1 MNEDTVTVTIKGVI
15 HYFNGN
21 ELLSPAQEAIIFL
34 NAITINKL
42 QKQIG
47 ELNKIINLLNK
58 DIKLHIKAKNES
70 DELLNPVRESLNKM
84 TAEHG
89 KLLRKMKRNK

>member
-34 NAITINKL
+34 NAIDL
-42 QKQIG
+42 
-47 ELNKIINLLNK
+47 EER
-58 DIKLHIKAKNES
+58 DF
-70 DELLNPVRESLNKM
+70 
-84 TAEHG
+84 
-89 KLLRKMKRNK
+89 